1 MAVPTKPF
9 NVLELGTTGW
19 QDDHRLTG
27 NAETGKGD
35 ALINHQHPNAMNAA
49 MTFTSSLSNAA
60 EMGRLTALWNM
71 AILDTPTQRDFDEV
85 TRLAAL
91 ALDSESAAVSLV
103 DDRRAWFKSRVCIPA
118 AEASREHAFCTLA
131 LESAEPV
138 VILDTHAD
146 ARCQGNPLTLGP
158 DGFRFYAGAPIITSA
173 GHCLGTLCV
182 LDRQPRAEV
191 RPDQLRALADLAGI
205 VIGLIE
211 ARRYRQIG
219 EIATQ
224 VVDVTSDAI
233 LSVDGKG
240 TITFWNRAAEAMF
253 GYSSAEAVGRSLD
266 IIIPPAHIAAHHR
279 GFARASA
286 GGPTTLVGKSVEL
299 TAKRFD
305 DSEFP
310 IELSLARWARAA
322 SSRCS

>member
-1 MAVPTKPF
+1 MS
-9 NVLELGTTGW
+9 LCHSEC
-19 QDDHRLTG
+19 
-27 NAETGKGD
+27 
-35 ALINHQHPNAMNAA
+35 
-49 MTFTSSLSNAA
+49 MTFTTSLSDAA
-60 EMGRLTALWNM
+60 ETSRLAALWNM

-91 ALDSESAAVSLV
+91 ALGSESAAVSLV

-118 AEASREHAFCTLA
+118 AEAPREHAFCTLA

-146 ARCQGNPLTLGP
+146 VRCEGNPLTLGP
-158 DGFRFYAGAPIITSA
+158 DGFRFYAGAPIITSD

-191 RPDQLRALADLAGI
+191 PPEQLRALADLAGI

-233 LSVDGKG
+233 STYSRRSRPRASWVPIASCPASGPRSRRQWCIWVSNSTSCRKRRSPTRWRSHFSVLGE
-240 TITFWNRAAEAMF
+240 R
-253 GYSSAEAVGRSLD
+253 SSARPSRRAERHGPYPHPQTRPCAARQHPGRYS
-266 IIIPPAHIAAHHR
+266 
-279 GFARASA
+279 
-286 GGPTTLVGKSVEL
+286 
-299 TAKRFD
+299 
-305 DSEFP
+305 
-310 IELSLARWARAA
+310 
-322 SSRCS
+322 